1 MTYLDLMRPTEYQT
15 VRQAIFPSEGALL
28 WFMRKHLA
36 ELEQCRAIVRV
47 NRRKLINAPVFDE
60 FVLMHAEG

>member
-1 MTYLDLMRPTEYQT
+1 MTFSDLVRPTDYQT
-15 VRQAIFPSEGALL
+15 VRQSWFPSDGALL

-36 ELEQCRAIVRV
+36 ELEACRAVVRV

-60 FVLMHAEG
+60 FVMMHAEG